1 MYQKPEPTSEHSYP
15 CHVLNV
21 VEQLCREMS
30 STWGT
35 SSHLAKEATLE
46 LMGLLIAN
54 AIAQLEESS
63 ELQSSTISANRQDT
77 GELPP
82 PTTMMLRV

>member
-21 VEQLCREMS
+21 VEQLCRETS
-30 STWGT
+30 STWDT

-46 LMGLLIAN
+46 LMGLLIAR
-54 AIAQLEESS
+54 AIAELEANS
-63 ELQSSTISANRQDT
+63 EQQS
-77 GELPP
+77 
-82 PTTMMLRV
+82 